1 MARAKVGVGS
11 GALVTSVIAHAVLLG
26 AGALLLSH
34 SLRDRALERA
44 RAANSAPRE
53 VEVELP
59 QFDPFASESE
69 HESEQAPTSF
79 TPTPSGGGPLQ
90 RHPDTELAGRGGS
103 ARAPEAA
110 TNLDSHIDPISL
122 ETDTLTHLDRAQVQ
136 RLHTASERRS
146 WDDHRS
152 TPSPMQ
158 LTFLA
163 TGKGFLRERR
173 VAGASAPGSVAGSLA
188 AQLGGV
194 PGGADGNAG
203 QLSDAAPGAAQSGRH
218 EAEPQHGAPSAAEHG
233 APSRGAQV
241 LLARPWVMR
250 ARPALPTE
258 VRERPNDVDDSSQA
272 VAARVAALI
281 HASTV
286 GAPTGPGVGGEPVG
300 GEPGRSGTQG
310 LGSHAQPSGFGPGPD
325 ALNDPGIQG
334 FVAGLKQR
342 VDDQLE
348 RAFPDW
354 AIEEGR
360 SGHVIFELAV
370 AADGRLERVRMVRPS
385 GIDEYDGNVL
395 TGVRR
400 IAGFGPL
407 PKALGRRALFT
418 MSYDSLNHVI
428 GRDGPGPGGYG
439 RSSAQAPQ
447 AAR

>member
-1 MARAKVGVGS
+1 MARAKVSVGS
-11 GALVTSVIAHAVLLG
+11 GAFVTSVAAHALLLG
-26 AGALLLSH
+26 CGALLLSH
-34 SLRDRALERA
+34 SLRDRTRERA
-44 RAANSAPRE
+44 PAAHSSARE
-53 VEVELP
+53 LEVELP
-59 QFDPFASESE
+59 SFDPSATDTQ
-69 HESEQAPTSF
+69 HESDQPPADEAAAH
-79 TPTPSGGGPLQ
+79 SGGGPLE
-90 RHPDTELAGRGGS
+90 RHPDTERAGHGGS
-103 ARAPEAA
+103 ARALQAA

-122 ETDTLTHLDRAQVQ
+122 ETDTLTHPDRAQVQ
-136 RLHTASERRS
+136 RLRTASDRRS

-163 TGKGFLRERR
+163 TGKGALRERR
-173 VAGASAPGSVAGSLA
+173 SAGANAPGSITGTQA
-188 AQLGGV
+188 APLGGL
-194 PGGADGNAG
+194 PGGSTGDAG
-203 QLSDAAPGAAQSGRH
+203 QLSDALPGAAQAGHH
-218 EAEPQHGAPSAAEHG
+218 ELEQQAGAPSAATHG
-233 APSRGAQV
+233 AASRGAQV

-258 VRERPNDVDDSSQA
+258 VRARPNDVDDSSQA

-281 HASTV
+281 HASTI
-286 GAPTGPGVGGEPVG
+286 GAPPGPGVGGEPAG
-300 GEPGRSGTQG
+300 GLPGRSGSEG
-310 LGSHAQPSGFGPGPD
+310 MGSHATPSGFGPGPD

-342 VDDQLE
+342 VDDQLR

-370 AADGRLERVRMVRPS
+370 LADGRLERVRMVRPS

-400 IAGFGPL
+400 IPGFGPL
-407 PKALGRRALFT
+407 PKALGQRALIT

-428 GRDGPGPGGYG
+428 GREGPGPGGYG
-439 RSSAQAPQ
+439 STRQPS
-447 AAR
+447 R